1 MIQFKPGNLITL
13 QPSHPIGEGLNLIV
27 LGTEYTEVKWV
38 KRNTIGLYIK
48 TMDNV
53 SLDPFLLTNK
63 GNKKAI
69 CLFGEELFEVAW
81 SCIQPYTEE

>member
-27 LGTEYTEVKWV
+27 LGTEYTEVRWV

-48 TMDNV
+48 TIRQEKH
-53 SLDPFLLTNK
+53 NK
-63 GNKKAI
+63 AV

>member
-1 MIQFKPGNLITL
+1 MNQFKPGNLITL

-48 TMDNV
+48 TMDDI
-53 SLDPFLLTNK
+53 SLDPFLKK
-63 GNKKAI
+63 GNRKAI
-69 CLFGEELFEVAW
+69 CLFGEELFEVIL
-81 SCIQPYTEE
+81 SCIQPYKEE

>member
-1 MIQFKPGNLITL
+1 MIQLKPGNLITL
-13 QPSHPIGEGLNLIV
+13 QPSHPTGEGLNLIV
-27 LGTEYTEVKWV
+27 LGTEYTEVRWV

-48 TMDNV
+48 T
-53 SLDPFLLTNK
+53 TNTFVEPIHQEK
-63 GNKKAI
+63 HNKAI

>member
-27 LGTEYTEVKWV
+27 LGTEYTEVRWV

-48 TMDNV
+48 T
-53 SLDPFLLTNK
+53 TNTFAEPIRK
-63 GNKKAI
+63 HNKAV

-81 SCIQPYTEE
+81 SCIQLYKEE

>member
-48 TMDNV
+48 T
-53 SLDPFLLTNK
+53 TNNTYVDRFK
-63 GNKKAI
+63 REYNKAI

-81 SCIQPYTEE
+81 SCIQPYTED